1 MVRSRIDYLSMKEEF
16 SLLVTKRKLVILLI
30 NGLIIGLMGFLGIIV
45 STFLSIM
52 LTGLAIAWG
61 EIDKRFV
68 IQVTIV
74 SIVTTLVLHVLFVKV
89 LKIQALVGVFG
100 I

>member
-16 SLLVTKRKLVILLI
+16 SLLVTKRMLIILLI

>member
-1 MVRSRIDYLSMKEEF
+1 
-16 SLLVTKRKLVILLI
+16 
-30 NGLIIGLMGFLGIIV
+30 
-45 STFLSIM
+45 M